1 MKPTVPKRIIDSKL
15 HRTNFYFIGVDPLFH
30 FFTSPTSCQ
39 TTPFRFYSSSQSSSV
54 AFSPLTPTPKS
65 FSQLNSTVS
74 HHRSLVPRRTLISTT
89 SRSSELSAIPA
100 TAPPVD
106 SVMLLTLLTSLLR
119 MLNSL
124 KLPVLELFPS
134 FIPSQRRYF
143 SRYHSQFTLTL
154 TKIVC

>member
-1 MKPTVPKRIIDSKL
+1 MWDSFKKKKKKVRLCAVLIDRRSSFPFL
-15 HRTNFYFIGVDPLFH
+15 H
-30 FFTSPTSCQ
+30 FTSPTCQ
-39 TTPFRFYSSSQSSSV
+39 TTPFHFSSSSQSSSSI
-54 AFSPLTPTPKS
+54 AFSPPTPTPKS

-74 HHRSLVPRRTLISTT
+74 HRRSLVPRRILIYTT
-89 SRSSELSAIPA
+89 SRSSELSVTPA
-100 TAPPVD
+100 TVPPVA